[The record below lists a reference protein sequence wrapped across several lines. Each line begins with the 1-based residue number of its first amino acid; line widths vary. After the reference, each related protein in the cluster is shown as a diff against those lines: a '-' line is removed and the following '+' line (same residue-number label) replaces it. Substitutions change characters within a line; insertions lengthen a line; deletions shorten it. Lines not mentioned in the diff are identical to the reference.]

1 MRRCNHAIY
10 TKSYRFKSESKNF
23 YTGGEFEMQIEPIYL
38 AGLTEE
44 EVDRL
49 TPLPY
54 PTEEEIWLWH

>member
-1 MRRCNHAIY
+1 
-10 TKSYRFKSESKNF
+10 
-23 YTGGEFEMQIEPIYL
+23 MQIEPIYL

>member
-1 MRRCNHAIY
+1 
-10 TKSYRFKSESKNF
+10 
-23 YTGGEFEMQIEPIYL
+23 MQIEPIYL

-54 PTEEEIWLWH
+54 PTEEEIWLWHQQHKKQQHLDRQRATDAADEEYIDDPAD